1 MTITVL
7 QENLQTSL
15 NYLQKVIPSKPQL
28 PILSS
33 ILLHIQ
39 PTTCTLAA
47 TDLYMGIRS
56 IIPVTSDEKVDI
68 VVPGKQFREI
78 INSLHPGKI
87 TLEYSESTLSITSG
101 RTKATLQCFSNEE
114 YPPFPQ
120 ITGKNYQLNR
130 EKVRLIEKYSAFSAS
145 SDQTRPVLTTILFE
159 FNDTQLKAVATDGF
173 RLAVLGLSDM
183 GANNAEKLLVPSRAL
198 VEVSRIMDQLGVE
211 NLDFTVSDE
220 LKQILFMVGDVEV
233 YVRLIAGEFPPYEKI
248 MPSVFSTE
256 VIFDKTELLESIK
269 QALIYAR
276 DASNI
281 TQLIISD
288 DGVKITAT
296 SPSLGTFEG
305 KLHHATTTGES
316 NEVAFNSRYLLDFLA
331 AVQSDRV
338 WFGMS
343 DALKPVLFKIEDVED
358 FSYVVMPFK
367 VAK

>member
-1 MTITVL
+1 
-7 QENLQTSL
+7 
-15 NYLQKVIPSKPQL
+15 
-28 PILSS
+28 
-33 ILLHIQ
+33 
-39 PTTCTLAA
+39 
-47 TDLYMGIRS
+47 
-56 IIPVTSDEKVDI
+56 
-68 VVPGKQFREI
+68 
-78 INSLHPGKI
+78 
-87 TLEYSESTLSITSG
+87 
-101 RTKATLQCFSNEE
+101 
-114 YPPFPQ
+114 
-120 ITGKNYQLNR
+120 
-130 EKVRLIEKYSAFSAS
+130 
-145 SDQTRPVLTTILFE
+145 
-159 FNDTQLKAVATDGF
+159 
-173 RLAVLGLSDM
+173 
-183 GANNAEKLLVPSRAL
+183 
-198 VEVSRIMDQLGVE
+198 
-211 NLDFTVSDE
+211 
-220 LKQILFMVGDVEV
+220 MVGDVEV